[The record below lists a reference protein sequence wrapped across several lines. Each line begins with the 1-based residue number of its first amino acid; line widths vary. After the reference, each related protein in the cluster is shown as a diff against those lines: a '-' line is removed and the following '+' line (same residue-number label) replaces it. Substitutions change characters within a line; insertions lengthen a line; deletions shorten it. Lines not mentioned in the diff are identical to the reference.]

1 MKKIEDP
8 ITKNEIVRYISLAL
22 HDMICSDLNQDDSE
36 DQMALEDRIRKTLP
50 ETEFIRIGTK
60 LSDLVYAI
68 QRCSASYVTAEFPD
82 SNYIHGLF

>member
-8 ITKNEIVRYISLAL
+8 ITKNEIVRYINLAL
-22 HDMICSDLNQDDSE
+22 HDMICGDLNQDDSD